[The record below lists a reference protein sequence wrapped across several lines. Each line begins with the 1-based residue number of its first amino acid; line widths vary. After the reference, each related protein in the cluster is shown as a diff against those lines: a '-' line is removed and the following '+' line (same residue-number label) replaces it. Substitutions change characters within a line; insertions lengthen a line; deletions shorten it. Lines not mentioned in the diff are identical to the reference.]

1 MIEFVSVSMQR
12 TIVTASALANQDRGS
27 AKRHAHLSICSQAV
41 CNTTSSGP
49 VSDWNGRLGRQ
60 TGKADWKGRLR
71 RKTGEADWKGRLRR
85 KTGEADWNG
94 RLEMQADP
102 GYSYMAGREHD

>member
-71 RKTGEADWKGRLRR
+71 RKTGEADWKGRLER
-85 KTGEADWNG
+85 
-94 RLEMQADP
+94 QADP
-102 GYSYMAGREHD
+102 GYSYMAGLEHD